1 MSSVAPA
8 ALAAVS
14 VQPAVGSL
22 PFGAAPALQSLVQIE
37 STPGEPPYAALLFVA
52 TFVSLF
58 GVLLTLHGA
67 AAYALLVW
75 EWAAG
80 AAAWVYLHPA
90 VGAFFFL
97 AAVFQAPLA
106 AHLWGDPLSL
116 RPRVWRAV
124 QSTAAALDEREKR

>member
-1 MSSVAPA
+1 MS
-8 ALAAVS
+8 
-14 VQPAVGSL
+14 QPAVSALASVAAAVGAA
-22 PFGAAPALQSLVQIE
+22 GAAPGLAPVE
-37 STPGEPPYAALLFVA
+37 SAPGEPPYAALLFVA

-58 GVLLTLHGA
+58 GVFLTFHGG

-97 AAVFQAPLA
+97 AAAFLAPLA
-106 AHLWGDPLSL
+106 AHLWGDPLRV
-116 RPRVWRAV
+116 RPRLARALRALV
-124 QSTAAALDEREKR
+124 VAAENRQNR